1 MGSNVNGQLGIND
14 RETKLKN
21 SPILVESLMDK
32 KPISIACG
40 STHTVM
46 CTGIQYSKI
55 KTFSFR

>member
-46 CTGIQYSKI
+46 CTGILR
-55 KTFSFR
+55 FSNYNLFI